1 MHADAGSLGAG
12 LRRVALDLYMNGG
25 APHVA
30 PLPLGRSV
38 NGDAVIDAMVGEQVA
53 LSPQGI
59 LAAQRRA
66 AGMADRA
73 AITAKADKVAAQAA
87 AVTAHAAAA
96 AAQRSVTAAQAAAG
110 DTSRAVAASDGQA
123 SALRQELGTLDAAT
137 ASTLRIEATTVAQ
150 QAGKNLTAATS
161 LQFTP
166 AAPLPA
172 PVPTTTVSLAWAFS
186 ELGKTYVWGGTG
198 PDIFD
203 CSGLTQ
209 FSWNK
214 AGLSIPRVAIDQ
226 YSYTV
231 PVPLSE
237 LRPGD
242 LVFFGTA
249 VHHVGMY
256 IGGGLMI
263 NAPHTGSVVSISP
276 IWWSDLFGFGR
287 VHPSSTPVPAH
298 IPAGTGAVS
307 GGLGAVP
314 SQATPPPGATPTTE
328 NTATTVPASTPTT
341 TASTPTTKSSLTPS
355 P

>member
-1 MHADAGSLGAG
+1 
-12 LRRVALDLYMNGG
+12 
-25 APHVA
+25 
-30 PLPLGRSV
+30 
-38 NGDAVIDAMVGEQVA
+38 
-53 LSPQGI
+53 
-59 LAAQRRA
+59 
-66 AGMADRA
+66 
-73 AITAKADKVAAQAA
+73 TAKADEVAAQAA
-87 AVTAHAAAA
+87 AGTAHAAAA
-96 AAQRSVTAAQAAAG
+96 AAQRSVTVAQAAAG
-110 DTSRAVAASDGQA
+110 DTSQALAASDGQA

-150 QAGKNLTAATS
+150 QAGQDLTAATS

-172 PVPTTTVSLAWAFS
+172 PAPTTTVSLAWAFS

-231 PVPLSE
+231 PVPLSG

-242 LVFFGTA
+242 LVFFGTD

-276 IWWSDLFGFGR
+276 IWWSDLLSFGR
-287 VHPSSTPVPAH
+287 AHSSNTPVPAH
-298 IPAGTGAVS
+298 TPAGTGAVS
-307 GGLGAVP
+307 GGLGGVP
-314 SQATPPPGATPTTE
+314 SQATAPPGATPITE
-328 NTATTVPASTPTT
+328 NPATTPASTPTT
-341 TASTPTTKSSLTPS
+341 TGPTPTTKSSLTPS